1 MNKVIIF
8 LWISFVW
15 PNFSNANDTND
26 VQASIKRLNQIIA
39 QNERNDLAGKSNLNQ
54 YVFFL
59 EEKEELAKKDSWKY
73 TDDNIDEVLSRA
85 NDKLLSIRE
94 ERGFEL
100 FLLIDGSE
108 ILYQYSSERE
118 VLNSTKL
125 NEENKKEIKEKK
137 QGLKAKAQE
146 IFLGSRAG
154 SSSALTL
161 LAPIEIIEFEV
172 EKAQATLP
180 AQDEKLS
187 VFYFT
192 HIANG
197 KDFDVDDFE
206 DYLRQKFKEKSIAN
220 IFPASFNNAIE
231 KVVELLEESY
241 SWEVLEELEPSF
253 VASQKPLVKESFII
267 PDGAQFNSV
276 TEADLNTIIKSMA
289 DDLVQAVTN
298 YPQDEDKLYDKGN
311 DYHIINRELLQLEN
325 YEASDKQYEI
335 LSDKLEYLKEIE
347 NVDVYVIY
355 HPCNFILNREDNS
368 YNYFAEAVYNKVE
381 SHLNNDKFVLITI
394 PYAYPKTITN
404 NNFQYLMPGLY
415 ATQGV
420 LNYSDINSLNYVTS
434 FDLAYNVYKNIEKPY
449 NLYYGVLNVDGS
461 IEYYKKSISR
471 SRNKGAINEII
482 YYINPGF
489 NSLRSLKVPEHNS
502 IKAFNGQLKDNDPFG
517 NEFFKYELDIYL
529 YNINRD
535 LILQTYQNARPDN
548 SWIKSANSIKEKYI
562 EEYFIAYGH
571 EFIFNQS
578 DFLVWLN
585 SFAEP
590 ATSDSYSFVGPPWA
604 KVPYQKLIE
613 YQRGNNKSFTDI
625 TYDFD
630 AFKVIDP
637 IAYTLFDAAGLIPGI
652 DNAADAFG
660 LIYAIGRGDEENAI
674 AYFVGISVVGGGAV
688 VIKGFQKTGKF
699 IYKGVLLAVKNSS
712 GRVIKELAAKQVNY
726 LCDLFKIQ
734 SPSIFPS
741 EILNP
746 LHEAIENKS
755 LTKELYDEVI
765 ESGTD
770 TRKIA
775 KLKEV
780 MQTTALATL
789 DDASGLFK
797 DLPQLKTW
805 YNSPNL
811 NTLKKSNIKEAFG
824 ELDIAARGRIEKVL
838 TDHESYRQV
847 FGELLVKL
855 GNGNTTILKQISG
868 SGWQDLLPKLL
879 ADLGSSPNFRT
890 KFFDNLGWVDSW
902 GILFKEADEISA
914 ALRKNP
920 ENLQKLNDYIVAEGA
935 DLTKLKSTFKNT
947 VYPEKWLEL
956 KIPQSKLDEIFDA
969 ADDPLSWTAQH
980 KAQKWNNY
988 KAGDRKMD
996 FASWS
1001 NNYDGNIN
1009 KSVKGT
1015 DVTKNYADANGI
1027 DVPEG
1032 GFEYPHPKV
1041 NEVTLSDGSV
1051 VTGKRR
1057 HDIFNEYTKK
1067 AVEVKDY
1074 KSQKVYRSKEI
1085 EKEALM
1091 DIELF
1096 KAGEI
1101 DDMDWIFLDK
1111 GPSGPLEQLLK
1122 TPVARADG
1130 KVLILMK

>member
-1 MNKVIIF
+1 
-8 LWISFVW
+8 
-15 PNFSNANDTND
+15 
-26 VQASIKRLNQIIA
+26 
-39 QNERNDLAGKSNLNQ
+39 
-54 YVFFL
+54 
-59 EEKEELAKKDSWKY
+59 
-73 TDDNIDEVLSRA
+73 
-85 NDKLLSIRE
+85 
-94 ERGFEL
+94 
-100 FLLIDGSE
+100 
-108 ILYQYSSERE
+108 
-118 VLNSTKL
+118 
-125 NEENKKEIKEKK
+125 
-137 QGLKAKAQE
+137 
-146 IFLGSRAG
+146 
-154 SSSALTL
+154 
-161 LAPIEIIEFEV
+161 
-172 EKAQATLP
+172 
-180 AQDEKLS
+180 
-187 VFYFT
+187 
-192 HIANG
+192 
-197 KDFDVDDFE
+197 
-206 DYLRQKFKEKSIAN
+206 
-220 IFPASFNNAIE
+220 
-231 KVVELLEESY
+231 
-241 SWEVLEELEPSF
+241 
-253 VASQKPLVKESFII
+253 
-267 PDGAQFNSV
+267 
-276 TEADLNTIIKSMA
+276 
-289 DDLVQAVTN
+289 
-298 YPQDEDKLYDKGN
+298 
-311 DYHIINRELLQLEN
+311 
-325 YEASDKQYEI
+325 
-335 LSDKLEYLKEIE
+335 
-347 NVDVYVIY
+347 
-355 HPCNFILNREDNS
+355 
-368 YNYFAEAVYNKVE
+368 
-381 SHLNNDKFVLITI
+381 
-394 PYAYPKTITN
+394 
-404 NNFQYLMPGLY
+404 
-415 ATQGV
+415 
-420 LNYSDINSLNYVTS
+420 
-434 FDLAYNVYKNIEKPY
+434 
-449 NLYYGVLNVDGS
+449 
-461 IEYYKKSISR
+461 
-471 SRNKGAINEII
+471 
-482 YYINPGF
+482 
-489 NSLRSLKVPEHNS
+489 
-502 IKAFNGQLKDNDPFG
+502 
-517 NEFFKYELDIYL
+517 
-529 YNINRD
+529 
-535 LILQTYQNARPDN
+535 
-548 SWIKSANSIKEKYI
+548 
-562 EEYFIAYGH
+562 
-571 EFIFNQS
+571 
-578 DFLVWLN
+578 
-585 SFAEP
+585 
-590 ATSDSYSFVGPPWA
+590 
-604 KVPYQKLIE
+604 
-613 YQRGNNKSFTDI
+613 
-625 TYDFD
+625 
-630 AFKVIDP
+630 
-637 IAYTLFDAAGLIPGI
+637 
-652 DNAADAFG
+652 
-660 LIYAIGRGDEENAI
+660 
-674 AYFVGISVVGGGAV
+674 
-688 VIKGFQKTGKF
+688 
-699 IYKGVLLAVKNSS
+699 
-712 GRVIKELAAKQVNY
+712 
-726 LCDLFKIQ
+726 
-734 SPSIFPS
+734 
-741 EILNP
+741 